1 MKLTTFIKSYK
12 IALANINDK
21 VADWKDVY
29 VGSILFPEKD
39 EDVLQFIFSS
49 GYNMQPGDIRI
60 SAAVTISRVE
70 GIKGGLNTIE
80 DMTMHIL
87 DKDVLAREYI
97 NHDEKINEA
106 GRMMVILETLIQRLK
121 IMEQETWESADVKSV
136 IFDFD
141 KDIAEFDIDDKTV
154 YTNGCITMF
163 G

>member
-39 EDVLQFIFSS
+39 EDILQFIFSN
-49 GYNMQPGDIRI
+49 GYNMQPGDTGI
-60 SAAVTISRVE
+60 SATINISRVE
-70 GIKGGLNTIE
+70 DIKGGLNTIE
-80 DMTMHIL
+80 EMTMQVL

-97 NHDEKINEA
+97 NHAEKINEA
-106 GRMMVILETLIQRLK
+106 GRMMVLIETLLQRLK
-121 IMEQETWESADVKSV
+121 IMESETWESADVKSV
-136 IFDFD
+136 LFDFD
-141 KDIAEFDIDDKTV
+141 KDIAEFEIGNKTV
-154 YTNGCITMF
+154 YTNGCIVMF

>member
-29 VGSILFPEKD
+29 VASIQFPEKD

-49 GYNMQPGDIRI
+49 GYNMQPGDIAI
-60 SAAVTISRVE
+60 SATISLSRVE
-70 GIKGGLNTIE
+70 RIKGGLNTIE
-80 DMTMHIL
+80 DMTMQIL

-97 NHDEKINEA
+97 NHCEKINEA
-106 GRMMVILETLIQRLK
+106 GRMMVILETLLQRLK
-121 IMEQETWESADVKSV
+121 IMESETWEHADVKSV
-136 IFDFD
+136 LFDFD
-141 KDIAEFDIDDKTV
+141 KDIAEFDIDNSTV
-154 YTNGCITMF
+154 YTNGCIVMF